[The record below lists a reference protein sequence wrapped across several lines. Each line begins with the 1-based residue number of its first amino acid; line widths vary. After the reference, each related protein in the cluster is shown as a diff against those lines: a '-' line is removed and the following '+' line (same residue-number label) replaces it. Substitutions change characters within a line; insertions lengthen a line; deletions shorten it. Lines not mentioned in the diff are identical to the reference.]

1 MKINISFDEF
11 KKNHSNNKHQVLF
24 KSRSC
29 KEYYKVENLFKF
41 LLAEKNSFIFESVE
55 KGKIKGR
62 YTIIGLN
69 PDKIWDIN
77 KNTATISSFGKKTK
91 IKVKPLFFINKLI
104 KEFNIKIPKQLPF
117 MSSMLVGYFSYD
129 VIRYIENIPDQT
141 KDDLKIPDVR
151 LSRPKNL
158 VIYDNFKKKIHYIEN
173 VYSDTR
179 IKDYKETY
187 NSIISKFV
195 LFENYENITIPE
207 KFTFKKNKNLV
218 KSNISKQKFKSL
230 VEKAKKYIKRGDIFQ
245 VVLSQR
251 FERRIEKRPIEIYN
265 YLRKSNPS
273 PFMFYFNYDDF
284 NILGSSPEILV
295 RLRKGEV
302 TIRPIAGTRPRGRTF
317 KEDKKYELDLLKDK
331 KELAEHLML
340 LDLGRNDVGKVS
352 EINSVKVNEKF
363 KVERYSHVM
372 HIVSNVVGKFNN
384 KFSLFETLLSGFPA
398 GTVSGAPK
406 IRAMEII
413 DELEK
418 NKRKLYAGGIGY
430 FTPNGEFDT
439 CIALRTAL
447 IKNNK
452 FYVQAGA
459 GIVADSKADKEYAE
473 TVNKAK
479 ALMKAIDWMK
489 ILLIDNYDSFTYNLY
504 HYISNFNNNVDVV
517 RNDKID
523 SKIILRKK
531 YSKIVISPG
540 PGNPNQAGNCLKIVK
555 DVYKKIPILG
565 VCLGHQIIGQVFG
578 GRIVNA
584 KNLMHGKTSKIKHQK
599 KGLFKNI
606 QNNFEAT
613 RYHSLIVDR
622 KSFPKNLVITAET
635 KNKTIMG
642 LMHKDFNIHGFQFHP
657 ESISTKIGMKLI
669 KNFIA
674 N

>member
-1 MKINISFDEF
+1 MKLNISFEDF
-11 KKNHSNNKHQVLF
+11 KKNHIKKKHQILF
-24 KSRSC
+24 RARAC
-29 KEYYKVENLFKF
+29 QEYYRVENLFRF
-41 LLAEKNSFIFESVE
+41 LLSEKNSFIFESVE
-55 KGKIKGR
+55 KGTIKGR

-77 KNTATISSFGKKTK
+77 KNIITLNNSGKKTK
-91 IKVKPLFFINKLI
+91 IKANPLKFINKLI
-104 KEFNIKIPKQLPF
+104 KNFNIKIPNNLPS

-129 VIRYIENIPDQT
+129 VIRYIENIPNNC
-141 KDDLKIPDVR
+141 KDDLNIPDVR

-158 VIYDNFKKKIHYIEN
+158 IIYDNVKKKIYYTEN
-173 VYSDTR
+173 VYADTKINNYKDR
-179 IKDYKETY
+179 YETINKKFNLYKDFEDIK
-187 NSIISKFV
+187 
-195 LFENYENITIPE
+195 LPE
-207 KFTFKKNKNLV
+207 QFTFKPNKNLI
-218 KSNISKQKFKSL
+218 KSNTTKKKFKSL
-230 VEKAKKYIKRGDIFQ
+230 VKKAKTYIEKGDIFQ

-251 FERRIEKRPIEIYN
+251 FERKINKKPIEIYN

-302 TIRPIAGTRPRGRTF
+302 TIRPIAGTRPRGRNA

-352 EINSVKVNEKF
+352 KINSVKVTEKF
-363 KVERYSHVM
+363 KVEKYSHVM

-384 KFSLFETLLSGFPA
+384 KFSIFETLLSGFPA

-459 GIVADSKADKEYAE
+459 GVVSDSKPEKEYVE
-473 TVNKAK
+473 TINKAK
-479 ALMKAIDWMK
+479 ALMKA
-489 ILLIDNYDSFTYNLY
+489 
-504 HYISNFNNNVDVV
+504 VD
-517 RNDKID
+517 
-523 SKIILRKK
+523 
-531 YSKIVISPG
+531 
-540 PGNPNQAGNCLKIVK
+540 
-555 DVYKKIPILG
+555 
-565 VCLGHQIIGQVFG
+565 
-578 GRIVNA
+578 
-584 KNLMHGKTSKIKHQK
+584 
-599 KGLFKNI
+599 
-606 QNNFEAT
+606 
-613 RYHSLIVDR
+613 
-622 KSFPKNLVITAET
+622 
-635 KNKTIMG
+635 
-642 LMHKDFNIHGFQFHP
+642 
-657 ESISTKIGMKLI
+657 
-669 KNFIA
+669 
-674 N
+674 